1 MIENSDFETFLYI
14 SKSKYQIFVYDKN
27 NLKNLYNEEIGY
39 SDEIELNTLSK
50 FLDDNIYKIEKKI
63 KNFIRNIILIV
74 EDDKILEIGISLKK
88 KNYEK
93 NENQKQL
100 ENSLVEV
107 KDIFK
112 ENYQDLLIMHM
123 VIVEKENNFLLNN
136 VNNNDDYLFLEV
148 NFISIPNKFTFYF
161 DKLLENHQINIK
173 RYMSGDYIKSFFDIE
188 SKESMELFVM
198 ANKLND
204 GLNKNEVQ
212 LISKSKE
219 NRGFFEKFF
228 QLFS

>member
-14 SKSKYQIFVYDKN
+14 SKNKYQIFVYDKN
-27 NLKNLYNEEIGY
+27 NLKNLYHEEIEN
-39 SDEIELNTLSK
+39 DNEIELNILSK
-50 FLDDNIYKIEKKI
+50 FIDDNIYKIEKMI
-63 KNFIRNIILIV
+63 KNFIRNIILII
-74 EDDKILEIGISLKK
+74 EDDEVLDIGISLKK
-88 KNYEK
+88 KIYEK
-93 NENQKQL
+93 NINQKQL
-100 ENSLVEV
+100 ENGLVEV

-112 ENYQDLLIMHM
+112 ENYQDLIIMHM
-123 VIVEKENNFLLNN
+123 SIIEKENNFLLNN
-136 VNNNDDYLFLEV
+136 DNNIDDYLFLEV

-188 SKESMELFVM
+188 SNDSIELFVM

>member
-14 SKSKYQIFVYDKN
+14 SKSKYQISVYDKN
-27 NLKNLYNEEIGY
+27 NLKNLYSEEIEY
-39 SDEIELNTLSK
+39 SDETELNTLSK

-63 KNFIRNIILIV
+63 KNFIRNIILII
-74 EDDKILEIGISLKK
+74 EDDKILEICISLKK

-123 VIVEKENNFLLNN
+123 VIVEKENNFLLDNA
-136 VNNNDDYLFLEV
+136 NNNDDYLFLEV

-212 LISKSKE
+212 LISKNKE

>member
-14 SKSKYQIFVYDKN
+14 SKSKYQIFVYDKD
-27 NLKNLYNEEIGY
+27 NLKNLYSEEIEK

-63 KNFIRNIILIV
+63 KNFIRNIILII

-93 NENQKQL
+93 SENQKQL

-136 VNNNDDYLFLEV
+136 ANNSDDYLFLEV